1 MEEYER
7 YLGGFYSPIHL
18 ALVNV
23 IPGAGIYATDKR
35 LILPGKGD
43 DLDPTFKKTVTGS
56 GRTDFDSLTLTTD
69 QNQAILK
76 ELSSESRKR
85 LVLRKD
91 QITRMEI
98 KQPPGMFRAGHLK
111 VLLTSGATI
120 KLVIGN
126 KKTFEQVDSLLQSF
140 NPQAVQHV

>member
-1 MEEYER
+1 MEENEK
-7 YLGGFYSPIHL
+7 YLGGFYSPVHL

-23 IPGAGIYATDKR
+23 IAGAGIYATDKR
-35 LILPGKGD
+35 LILTGKGD

-56 GRTDFDSLTLTTD
+56 GRTDFDPLTLTAD

-91 QITRMEI
+91 QITSMEI
-98 KQPPGMFRAGHLK
+98 KQPPGMFRAG
-111 VLLTSGATI
+111 TS
-120 KLVIGN
+120 KC
-126 KKTFEQVDSLLQSF
+126 S
-140 NPQAVQHV
+140 